1 MWGREDAVGTRGT
14 GMEDAGTR
22 GSPCPLQTSATP
34 GTATERRAP
43 RQPPGAGTFRIGT
56 ARPSTA
62 LTGAGTVPHPALCH
76 NGGLAAPNALRE
88 ELHSGGTEARGAGA
102 GEEEKSRGRMRG
114 CWARSSR
121 KRGGGRKLTPRVPR
135 RIPPRDPSRRGG
147 EKKGVGVFRASST
160 ASGDLLTLPPPIS
173 PREGRSSHRDRR
185 PTPMTPNPL
194 PWDPPISPQHPMMSY
209 GLLPTPPRGSPPP
222 PPVPQHH
229 PPFPFPSPPIPISPP
244 PRWQP
249 FAPLPARSAPRP
261 PAAPFPVPS
270 PPNRCTQRTGG
281 S

>member
-1 MWGREDAVGTRGT
+1 MRWG
-14 GMEDAGTR
+14 
-22 GSPCPLQTSATP
+22 
-34 GTATERRAP
+34 
-43 RQPPGAGTFRIGT
+43 
-56 ARPSTA
+56 
-62 LTGAGTVPHPALCH
+62 H
-76 NGGLAAPNALRE
+76 
-88 ELHSGGTEARGAGA
+88 EARGW
-102 GEEEKSRGRMRG
+102 RMRG
-114 CWARSSR
+114 RGAHRARCRPPPPPARPQSAGLPANPRGPGRSVSAQPGPAQPSPELERFPTPPCATTVASQLQMLSGKSFIPGEPRHEVRVPGRR
-121 KRGGGRKLTPRVPR
+121 KSPGGGCGAAGHGAAGSGEGEGSSPQECREGSRPVTPPVGGGGEGSWG
-135 RIPPRDPSRRGG
+135 IPCEQHSEWGFVDPS
-147 EKKGVGVFRASST
+147 
-160 ASGDLLTLPPPIS
+160 PPIS

-194 PWDPPISPQHPMMSY
+194 PWDSPISPQHPMMSH

-222 PPVPQHH
+222 PPAPQHH